1 MGLFDFLK
9 KKDKVEVTQ
18 KTTPVK
24 TTVPEEDKKFYQP
37 DSYYTDVVHELSS
50 IVLLHLKNERKP
62 QSHQNAV
69 YIPPKSCC

>member
-37 DSYYTDVVHELSS
+37 DSYYTDVVHE
-50 IVLLHLKNERKP
+50 
-62 QSHQNAV
+62 V